1 MTMTII
7 AQLHTQAYSLA
18 LLQAMFMGKAE
29 MGDCLAKDWAPGLPR
44 EEHGEIKRRQ
54 RRRSSFPF

>member
-1 MTMTII
+1 MTII
-7 AQLHTQAYSLA
+7 AHAAAQAYSLA
-18 LLQAMFMGKAE
+18 LLQAMFMGAAE
-29 MGDCLAKDWAPGLPR
+29 MGDCLAKDWAPRLPR